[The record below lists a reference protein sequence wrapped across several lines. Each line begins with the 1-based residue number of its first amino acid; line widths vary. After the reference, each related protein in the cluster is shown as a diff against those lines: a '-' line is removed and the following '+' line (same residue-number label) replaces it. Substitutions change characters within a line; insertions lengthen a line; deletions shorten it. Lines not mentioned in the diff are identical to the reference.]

1 MTSERQMAANKK
13 IEWLKK
19 FKEEIL
25 AISEAVRYSQS
36 AQSTIALTI
45 NYSNNF
51 RKVSEKCP

>member
-25 AISEAVRYSQS
+25 AISEVVRYSQS
-36 AQSTIALTI
+36 AQSTIALII

>member
-1 MTSERQMAANKK
+1 M
-13 IEWLKK
+13 

-36 AQSTIALTI
+36 AQSTIALII